1 MRLEKKSRHRL
12 RIAHITNII
21 DDRKN
26 SGSARAAKEIIT
38 ELSEESRCEQIFI
51 HFSNTSE
58 VKDEIYSLPNTREI
72 IIPYLKLPFA
82 SHSISFLVF
91 FLAFRIRFKEK
102 FDVVHWHWIRVY
114 PLFWIIPSLRVFVT
128 VHDANY
134 RLVKS
139 VRSVPSKFF
148 YWNLRLSQNKISLFF
163 ADSIDARHKIVKYY
177 KFKEDK
183 VKNVYLATNFDK
195 LTPVKPSNFKI
206 PNRGFFICVSRWQ
219 DYKNVSSLVIAY
231 DNLLKDK
238 ADIPKLVLVGKPV
251 LGHLNPL
258 TIRRNDL
265 LLESLIVYDD
275 LTDNE
280 LAYLYDH
287 AKLNITPSLSEGF
300 GLSVLEGIARGCPS
314 LDHRYTSTSEISGY
328 AGIHVDMNSY
338 SEIEKGINNFLES
351 KNLQRYLRSQSFARN
366 QYFSWQ
372 KTASRLFK
380 FYSAKK
386 Y

>member
-1 MRLEKKSRHRL
+1 MPDLWL
-12 RIAHITNII
+12 
-21 DDRKN
+21 
-26 SGSARAAKEIIT
+26 
-38 ELSEESRCEQIFI
+38 
-51 HFSNTSE
+51 
-58 VKDEIYSLPNTREI
+58 
-72 IIPYLKLPFA
+72 
-82 SHSISFLVF
+82 FL
-91 FLAFRIRFKEK
+91 
-102 FDVVHWHWIRVY
+102 
-114 PLFWIIPSLRVFVT
+114 
-128 VHDANY
+128 
-134 RLVKS
+134 
-139 VRSVPSKFF
+139 
-148 YWNLRLSQNKISLFF
+148 
-163 ADSIDARHKIVKYY
+163 
-177 KFKEDK
+177 
-183 VKNVYLATNFDK
+183 
-195 LTPVKPSNFKI
+195 
-206 PNRGFFICVSRWQ
+206 NRNAI
-219 DYKNVSSLVIAY
+219 
-231 DNLLKDK
+231 
-238 ADIPKLVLVGKPV
+238 
-251 LGHLNPL
+251 LNPL

-338 SEIEKGINNFLES
+338 SEIEKGINNFLEN